1 MAETDP
7 SEGWT
12 QEYAAE
18 RVHMVVPH
26 ALPFRE
32 SADQVLWIV
41 LKDDNLLGKW
51 LGGKELTDLITKI
64 IPQHMEWATQPM
76 ADNVFRVVIA
86 FPDDTLYRFLVMEG
100 ALN

>member
-1 MAETDP
+1 MAEPDA
-7 SEGWT
+7 SEEWT

-18 RVHMVVPH
+18 RVNMVIPH
-26 ALPFRE
+26 ALPFRK

-51 LGGKELTDLITKI
+51 LSGKELTDLITKVL
-64 IPQHMEWATQPM
+64 PQHMDWATQTM
-76 ADNVFRVVIA
+76 ADNVFRVIVA
-86 FPDDTLYRFLVMEG
+86 FPNATLFRFLVMEG